1 MPNTNKMQHIH
12 YSVKDRLGYI
22 RLNRPE
28 KRNALNFE
36 TVAELR
42 EAFGQAAA
50 DENVKVIILGG
61 EGKAFCAG
69 ADLAYIQQLQQ
80 NTYEENLEDSRHLK
94 ELFYQIYTHPK
105 VVIAQVN
112 GHALAGGCGLATV
125 CDFSFA
131 VPEAKFGYT
140 EVKIGFV
147 PAIVMQFLIR
157 KIGEG
162 KARELLLS
170 GKVISA
176 EEAKVYGLINEV
188 VEAPELENRVGEFAQ
203 ELCRNNSGESMGLTK
218 QMMAEVQGKGLETVL
233 EYAAAQN
240 ARARSTGDCKKGITA
255 FLNKEELKW

>member
-1 MPNTNKMQHIH
+1 MINHHFT
-12 YSVKDRLGYI
+12 LF
-22 RLNRPE
+22 L
-28 KRNALNFE
+28 
-36 TVAELR
+36 
-42 EAFGQAAA
+42 QARAV
-50 DENVKVIILGG
+50 VKVVVLSG

-112 GHALAGGCGLATV
+112 GHALAGGCGLATIS
-125 CDFSFA
+125 DFSFA

-140 EVKIGFV
+140 EIKIGFV

-162 KARELLLS
+162 RAKELLLS
-170 GKVISA
+170 GKIINA
-176 EEAKVYGLINEV
+176 KEAVAYGLINEV
-188 VEAPELENRVGEFAQ
+188 VEPELLENRVEEFAQ
-203 ELCRNNSGESMGLTK
+203 ELCRNNSEESMALTK
-218 QMMAEVQGKGLETVL
+218 KMMAELQGASLETAL

-240 ARARSTGDCKKGITA
+240 AKARSTRDCKKGIAA

>member
-1 MPNTNKMQHIH
+1 MQHIH
-12 YSVKDRLGYI
+12 YSLKDRVGYI

-50 DENVKVIILGG
+50 DKNVKVIILGG

-157 KIGEG
+157 KIGEE

-176 EEAKVYGLINEV
+176 EEARAFGLINEV
-188 VEAPELENRVGEFAQ
+188 VEATELEKRVMDFAQ

-218 QMMAEVQGKGLETVL
+218 LMMAEIQEKGLDEAL

-240 ARARSTGDCKKGITA
+240 ARARSTEDCKKGIAA
-255 FLNKEELKW
+255 FLNKDELKW